1 MPCSAVHHHPPVR
14 PTHFSSAPTPPHTTP
29 ALFPPPPPPR
39 PPRTMSLAQNKSL
52 KEHDPVL
59 YELIQKVRR
68 GREQG
73 RRGVCGSCRVCPHV
87 MSAWTCMLQSGRS
100 SPRKT
105 ACVCLYVCACFGKCC
120 ISLVSVRGR
129 ESCAHF
135 PPSPPPFPSSPF
147 TGEEPPAHL
156 PGADCLG
163 ELHLRGG
170 HGVLGLRAHQQGKQR
185 SCCDAV
191 GLLEKERKTMVAPA
205 AGQGVPYIYTPLH
218 LPHSLVPSFLFF
230 FLSFYNP
237 HRPSRRHLSLNPFL
251 PPPFLPPFLPF
262 STPKASP
269 APVTTAATKWW
280 TTSRT
285 CAATGPCKPTVWTR
299 RSGA

>member
-1 MPCSAVHHHPPVR
+1 M
-14 PTHFSSAPTPPHTTP
+14 
-29 ALFPPPPPPR
+29 
-39 PPRTMSLAQNKSL
+39 
-52 KEHDPVL
+52 L

-68 GREQG
+68 GEG
-73 RRGVCGSCRVCPHV
+73 AGKEGCVWLLSCVCPMLECLDMHALV
-87 MSAWTCMLQSGRS
+87 WSLFPSRGRQRVYVCMCVLALASAASLS
-100 SPRKT
+100 SPSGAANR
-105 ACVCLYVCACFGKCC
+105 VL
-120 ISLVSVRGR
+120 ISLL
-129 ESCAHF
+129 
-135 PPSPPPFPSSPF
+135 PPPPFPSSPF

-170 HGVLGLRAHQQGKQR
+170 HGVLGLRAHQQGKQK

-191 GLLEKERKTMVAPA
+191 GLLEKERKMMVAPA
-205 AGQGVPYIYTPLH
+205 AGQGVPSVYTPLH

-230 FLSFYNP
+230 FLCFYNP
-237 HRPSRRHLSLNPFL
+237 HRPSRRHLSLNPS
-251 PPPFLPPFLPF
+251 PPPPSLPSFLHF
-262 STPKASP
+262 SMPKASP

-280 TTSRT
+280 TKSRT